1 MQTITLGRT
10 NLRVTRMGVGCG
22 GPSRLGQQ
30 YGVSHETSLA
40 VVREAIRAG
49 VNFVDTADAYK
60 TEPIVAEAIE
70 GVPREWLVIST
81 KNSFRGEKSEKAALE
96 AVETSLARLGVEVID
111 IFHVHAPLAGD
122 YPALRETIV
131 PGLMKAREQGK
142 IRFLG
147 ITERFS
153 RDTDHGMLQAALRDE
168 FWDVVMVGFSILNQ
182 SARETV
188 LPAAWARRLG
198 VLDMFAVRRAL
209 SRPDLLRDVVKQL
222 IAAGEVSAEGIDP
235 ERPLDFLVE
244 EGFAESIPDAAYRFC
259 LQEPGV
265 HVVLSGTGNP
275 EHLRENLASFARPP
289 LAPEAAARL
298 RAIFAG
304 VDSVSGS

>member
-1 MQTITLGRT
+1 VL
-10 NLRVTRMGVGCG
+10 
-22 GPSRLGQQ
+22 
-30 YGVSHETSLA
+30 
-40 VVREAIRAG
+40 
-49 VNFVDTADAYK
+49 
-60 TEPIVAEAIE
+60 
-70 GVPREWLVIST
+70 ST
-81 KNSFRGEKSEKAALE
+81 KNGFRGEKSEKAALE
-96 AVETSLARLGVEVID
+96 AVETSLGRLGVETID
-111 IFHVHAPLAGD
+111 VFHVHAPLAED
-122 YPALRETIV
+122 YPAVRESIV
-131 PGLMKAREQGK
+131 PGLMRARDQGK

-153 RDTDHGMLQAALRDE
+153 RDTNHEMLQAALRDD

-182 SARETV
+182 AARETV
-188 LPAAWARRLG
+188 LPTAWARDLG

-222 IAAGEVSAEGIDP
+222 IEAGEISGEGIDP
-235 ERPLDFLVE
+235 GKPLDFLVE
-244 EGFAESIPDAAYRFC
+244 EGFAESIPDGAYRFC

-275 EHLRENLASFARPP
+275 EHLRANLASFLRPP